1 MDCVIQARM
10 GSSRLPGKV
19 MSKVNN
25 ENTVLDYLI
34 NQLRCSKH
42 IKKIIVATTTNKQ
55 DDIIVESTKKKPHR
69 FFSWEG
75 E

>member
-25 ENTVLDYLI
+25 ENTVFDYLI
-34 NQLRCSKH
+34 NQLRYSNN
-42 IKKIIVATTTNKQ
+42 IKKIIFQ
-55 DDIIVESTKKKPHR
+55 TKITYLAYNT
-69 FFSWEG
+69 
-75 E
+75 

>member
-25 ENTVLDYLI
+25 ENTVFDYLI
-34 NQLRCSKH
+34 NQLRYSKH
-42 IKKIIVATTTNKQ
+42 IKKIIVF
-55 DDIIVESTKKKPHR
+55 VL
-69 FFSWEG
+69 FFILSALIFFVG
-75 E
+75 RSMMY